1 MEREERRYYKEIG
14 EVFSVRELEGLDRPV
29 AAIDATF
36 RLTNAYK

>member
-1 MEREERRYYKEIG
+1 MEREDIREGKEKW

-29 AAIDATF
+29 AAIDATS